1 MEILFH
7 TALLAWLPAPLGT
20 SAFGSG
26 KENRMRNID
35 IAVDL
40 QSSAPRDKAALA
52 NGLDKFTPA
61 QFFKDAGTLI
71 VVCLGLGF
79 LMQILLG

>member
-1 MEILFH
+1 
-7 TALLAWLPAPLGT
+7 
-20 SAFGSG
+20 
-26 KENRMRNID
+26 MRNID

-52 NGLDKFTPA
+52 NGLEKFTPA

-71 VVCLGLGF
+71 AVCLGLGF